1 MVRNRLP
8 ENIKPSEKHRPV
20 TRNIKHPAAHTSNAA
35 ILNAE
40 PMLHKVQLQSV
51 LPAGRNRHYVMEMS
65 KPMPFVK
72 TTIADVGS
80 ITSETTEAAAE
91 DVPFPHPNIAVR
103 VRVRKMS
110 YDDPDRKHAML
121 LWVVLCTNVTAG
133 IGVLEQAS
141 PMIQEL
147 FKGAI
152 GPVAAGGF
160 VGLLRLFNMAERSFW
175 ASTSDFIG
183 RKPTYFTF
191 FSLGAVL
198 YYFLPKT
205 GADHLNRVG
214 LFVAISAVL
223 LSMYGDGFAT
233 IPAYLRDP
241 TVPGSTGGSRC
252 ACSAAEMIF
261 TRRRTKNL

>member
-110 YDDPDRKHAML
+110 YDDPDRKHAMRGARQNFNRIYKCL
-121 LWVVLCTNVTAG
+121 GSGEIQMNGSVARGRHICKYVRGCNV
-133 IGVLEQAS
+133 
-141 PMIQEL
+141 
-147 FKGAI
+147 
-152 GPVAAGGF
+152 
-160 VGLLRLFNMAERSFW
+160 
-175 ASTSDFIG
+175 
-183 RKPTYFTF
+183 
-191 FSLGAVL
+191 
-198 YYFLPKT
+198 
-205 GADHLNRVG
+205 
-214 LFVAISAVL
+214 ISAGL
-223 LSMYGDGFAT
+223 EGQLSIRF
-233 IPAYLRDP
+233 RDLGLYCVRP
-241 TVPGSTGGSRC
+241 VHD
-252 ACSAAEMIF
+252 
-261 TRRRTKNL
+261 

>member
-121 LWVVLCTNVTAG
+121 LWIVLCTNVTAG
-133 IGVLEQAS
+133 IGILEQAS

-147 FKGAI
+147 FKGTI

-160 VGLLRLFNMAERSFW
+160 VGLLSLFNMGGRFFW
-175 ASTSDFIG
+175 STASDYVG
-183 RKPTYFTF
+183 RKNTYYIF
-191 FSLGAVL
+191 FVLGAAL
-198 YYFLPKT
+198 YFLLPRT
-205 GADHLNRVG
+205 GADHLNSVV
-214 LFVAISAVL
+214 LFVCIAVVL
-223 LSMYGDGFAT
+223 ISMYGGGFAT
-233 IPAYLRDP
+233 IPAYLRDLFG
-241 TVPGSTGGSRC
+241 TYH
-252 ACSAAEMIF
+252 
-261 TRRRTKNL
+261 